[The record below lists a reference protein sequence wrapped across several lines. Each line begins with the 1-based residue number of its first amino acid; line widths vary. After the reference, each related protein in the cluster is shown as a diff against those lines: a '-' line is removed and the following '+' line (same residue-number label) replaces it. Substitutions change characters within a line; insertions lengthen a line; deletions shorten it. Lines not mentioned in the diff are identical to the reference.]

1 MYSDFFTLCPLKGVL
16 LKKWGDG
23 NVFLMLD
30 MYYCV

>member
-1 MYSDFFTLCPLKGVL
+1 MYSDFITRWSLIGVL

-23 NVFLMLD
+23 SVFLMLD